1 MIPTEAS
8 LLRIYL
14 NANDRWHHKPLYEAV
29 VEKARA
35 MDLAGASVFRV
46 ELSFGA
52 NRQLRDLQSEYLFVA
67 IPVVVE
73 IVDAPE
79 RIEALLVE
87 LGAMVKEGL
96 VTVDPVRVVRYAHSA
111 DRSTSGG

>member
-14 NANDRWHHKPLYEAV
+14 NANERWHHKPLYQAV

-35 MDLAGASVFRV
+35 MDLAGASVFGV

-52 NRQLRDLQSEYLFVA
+52 NQQLRDVTSEYRFVE

-73 IVDAPE
+73 IVDAPD
-79 RIEALLVE
+79 RLEALVLE
-87 LGAMVKEGL
+87 LGAMVTEGL
-96 VTVDPVRVVRYAHSA
+96 VTIDPVRVVRYAHPRDQSP
-111 DRSTSGG
+111 SGG